1 MYRDSGAGPRRWRHL
16 EPGFLLIL
24 ASCSQLLPTSS
35 VAVPPI
41 PAGEA
46 RLWFYRDGGQYE
58 IQASPYLRLNGRVT
72 GISEPDRTFYR
83 DVTPKR
89 YAVTVDSYLDN
100 YVYQFAS
107 IDLVAGQEA
116 YIKVLSMRRDRAGD
130 EAGFARDIFYTRV
143 IPADTARAEAAPRRF
158 YGGS

>member
-1 MYRDSGAGPRRWRHL
+1 MSRDSADRRRRWRQL

-24 ASCSQLLPTSS
+24 ASCSQLPPTSS
-35 VAVPPI
+35 VAIPPI

-46 RLWFYRDGGQYE
+46 RLWFYRDGGPYE

-72 GISEPDRTFYR
+72 GISEPDGTLYR
-83 DVTPKR
+83 DVTPR
-89 YAVTVDSYLDN
+89 HYVVTVDSYLDN
-100 YVYQFAS
+100 YVDQFAS
-107 IDLVAGQEA
+107 IDLAAGQEA
-116 YIKVLSMRRDRAGD
+116 YVKVLSMRREKG
-130 EAGFARDIFYTRV
+130 ETGFARDIFYTRI